1 MGGFYDEL
9 KSEHEEKNSLY
20 RLRKSLGEE
29 DFKDF
34 MKDVQAELSDRSV
47 FTRLK
52 SEMSKDDYADL
63 LKVLADKTISC
74 GAIQRALTKR
84 GLQVSTSAINQ
95 NRRLLGKKK

>member
-1 MGGFYDEL
+1 MG
-9 KSEHEEKNSLY
+9 
-20 RLRKSLGEE
+20 
-29 DFKDF
+29 DF

-63 LKVLADKTISC
+63 LKVLADKTISG